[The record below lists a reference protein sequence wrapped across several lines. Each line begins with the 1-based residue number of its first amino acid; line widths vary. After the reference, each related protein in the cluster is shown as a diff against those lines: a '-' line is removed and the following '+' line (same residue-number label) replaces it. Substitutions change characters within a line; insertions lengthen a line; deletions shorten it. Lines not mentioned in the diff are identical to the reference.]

1 MEIISKITIND
12 RSGNVKCKVPNFEG
26 DLLTSLK
33 RSEQI
38 MSNDTLVAS
47 IVSNH
52 IIDFCPGDNCTI
64 NGDTFKI
71 NQLPELKKNG
81 TNLYEYTIVFES
93 LKYDLA
99 NVIFLLPDNT
109 LDDYLTANLDTL
121 LQIVCDN
128 ANRVYGE
135 GVWVYES
142 TLINTDVCTEQF
154 TEGNCLAAL
163 QAICGKYGALVS
175 NVLKKTGALDIQ
187 TICPL
192 HGPELEGEKLA
203 EAIRL
208 YTIWSSY
215 GVETEGVLVAYAS
228 IHGNTAKAA
237 KKLGE
242 ILSEKGAGR
251 VVVADL
257 CREDIAEVIE
267 DAFRMDKLVVCAST
281 YDGDLFPPMHLFLWE
296 LQRKAYQNRKIGIV
310 ENGTWTPMAGKAMRA
325 LIEPMKNIEI
335 IEPTVTLRSSLK
347 STDILQFEEL
357 ADALLK

>member
-1 MEIISKITIND
+1 M
-12 RSGNVKCKVPNFEG
+12 
-26 DLLTSLK
+26 
-33 RSEQI
+33 
-38 MSNDTLVAS
+38 
-47 IVSNH
+47 
-52 IIDFCPGDNCTI
+52 
-64 NGDTFKI
+64 
-71 NQLPELKKNG
+71 
-81 TNLYEYTIVFES
+81 
-93 LKYDLA
+93 
-99 NVIFLLPDNT
+99 
-109 LDDYLTANLDTL
+109 
-121 LQIVCDN
+121 
-128 ANRVYGE
+128 
-135 GVWVYES
+135 
-142 TLINTDVCTEQF
+142 
-154 TEGNCLAAL
+154 
-163 QAICGKYGALVS
+163 
-175 NVLKKTGALDIQ
+175 
-187 TICPL
+187 
-192 HGPELEGEKLA
+192 
-203 EAIRL
+203 

-242 ILSEKGAGR
+242 ILSEKDAGR

-347 STDILQFEEL
+347 STDIPKFEEL